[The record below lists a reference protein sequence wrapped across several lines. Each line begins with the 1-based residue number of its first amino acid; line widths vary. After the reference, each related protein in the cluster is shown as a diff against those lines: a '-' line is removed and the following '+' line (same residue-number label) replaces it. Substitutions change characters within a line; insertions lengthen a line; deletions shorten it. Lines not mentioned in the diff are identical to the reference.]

1 MNVIDSNILERD
13 AGGKPLHTFPHPAL
27 MALAVFAAAMLSAA
41 PAHADLQLCNRT
53 SYIFDLALGLE
64 SKGATA
70 TQGWFRV
77 NPGDCRTVLTG
88 ELNAEKVFVATRAL
102 PLYGSAPLV
111 QTGGPQL
118 CVANDNFII
127 AGAQKCP
134 SGSNYLTPF
143 NEVKPSEGNSD
154 ALTANI
160 AEEDDYDAEQAR
172 LAGIQRLLV
181 AAGYDANPID
191 GLEGKRTEAAIGQFV
206 RDHGLSP
213 DAQGKPA
220 FFDALL
226 AATRQEQAASFTWCN
241 DTRYT
246 VMAAL
251 GAEGKSSVA
260 TRGWYRIGPGHCTKP
275 DEAADAKHLYSFAE
289 AIDENGAPIAK
300 GTATLAWGGSVILC
314 TRDLKFEI
322 DDQKDCSARGLRG
335 TGFAPVDAGATVRF
349 RE

>member
-1 MNVIDSNILERD
+1 ML
-13 AGGKPLHTFPHPAL
+13 
-27 MALAVFAAAMLSAA
+27 LAVLAAAMLSAIS
-41 PAHADLQLCNRT
+41 PARADLQLCNRT
-53 SYIFDLALGLE
+53 SYILDLALGLE

-70 TQGWFRV
+70 TQGWFRI
-77 NPGDCRTVLTG
+77 NPGDCRAVLTG
-88 ELNAEKVFVATRAL
+88 ELNAERVFVATRAL
-102 PLYGSAPLV
+102 PVYGSAPLA
-111 QTGGPQL
+111 QAGGPQL

-134 SGSNYLTPF
+134 SGVNYLVAF
-143 NEVKPSEGNSD
+143 NEVKPSEGNGD

-191 GLEGKRTEAAIGQFV
+191 GLEGKKTEAAIGQFI
-206 RDHGLSP
+206 RDRGLPS
-213 DAQGKPA
+213 DVQGKPA
-220 FFDALL
+220 FFDALV
-226 AATRQEQAASFTWCN
+226 AATRQGQAASFTWCN

-251 GAEGKSSVA
+251 GAEGKSGVA
-260 TRGWYRIGPGHCTKP
+260 TRGWYRVAPGHCTKP

-300 GTATLAWGGSVILC
+300 GTGTLVWGGSVILC
-314 TRDLKFEI
+314 TRDLKVEI
-322 DDQKDCSARGLRG
+322 DDQKDCGARGFRG